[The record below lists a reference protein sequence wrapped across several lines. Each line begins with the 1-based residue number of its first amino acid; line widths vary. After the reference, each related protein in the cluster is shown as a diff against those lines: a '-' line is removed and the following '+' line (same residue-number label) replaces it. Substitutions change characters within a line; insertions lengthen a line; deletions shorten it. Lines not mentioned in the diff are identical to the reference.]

1 MGSVSKF
8 PIKGTKIKAWFDE
21 ASAIASKINESAAQA
36 WVRKS
41 VPSQFHKLM
50 YGNLRVYLKQQQ
62 RDKE

>member
-21 ASAIASKINESAAQA
+21 ASGIADVINETAALD
-36 WVRKS
+36 WIRKH

-50 YGNLRVYLKQQQ
+50 FGNLRVYLKQK
-62 RDKE
+62 KEKK